1 MIHPTTSS
9 RPLLFQCPLCKELTT
24 LTRAHSTQQGFTLHC
39 DECDKE
45 VFYPT
50 DTEASKNATEHT
62 LTQTLIHPSTSV
74 QKESESV
81 PALHL
86 GNHVDKASS
95 VVVGKSAPDVDE
107 PVVQNSTPEV
117 DEPAGRSCPKCGF
130 QNDEET
136 ESCPKCGLLYSNVG
150 VTFRD
155 AFGQEAESAEEKT
168 AMELWEKVLKDW
180 DNRQCHE
187 AFVQWSLQHE
197 LFDLAATCYRHEKM
211 SRGGADPI
219 ADEQLERIVGLVQQQ
234 FLMMQQ
240 REESR
245 GKGNGQ
251 LWILLAFGFAF
262 AMIMYYMLQSMST
275 FTPR

>member
-39 DECDKE
+39 DECGKE

-50 DTEASKNATEHT
+50 DIEAPKNATKHPPI
-62 LTQTLIHPSTSV
+62 QTSIHPTTAL
-74 QKESESV
+74 QKEPETASV
-81 PALHL
+81 LHQDSD
-86 GNHVDKASS
+86 VDELSAA
-95 VVVGKSAPDVDE
+95 VEKSTPDVDE
-107 PVVQNSTPEV
+107 PV
-117 DEPAGRSCPKCGF
+117 GRSCPKCGF

-150 VTFRD
+150 VTFRE
-155 AFGQEAESAEEKT
+155 AYGQEPESAEEQT
-168 AMELWEKVLKDW
+168 AVELWEQVLKDW

-245 GKGNGQ
+245 GKGSGQ
-251 LWILLAFGFAF
+251 LWVLLAFGFAF